1 MYDYN
6 RNWANNQMK
15 KLNWIFDTLLS
26 NETRVKIERVFLVI
40 ALISFVLHLSLI
52 CLVKFGV
59 VSLSEGSDLLTNPIS
74 AIYTPFS
81 FILVYEVYLLIY
93 FLPKS
98 LTTYI
103 NKQYEIILLII
114 IRRLFKDLSSLKIS
128 SDWFVIKNDLQF
140 TFDII
145 TSIVLFFLIFHFYKQ
160 SNRKFPV
167 SGADDSSLERTRRYM
182 KIKRAI
188 ASSLVPLILILAIY
202 SFVNWLGVAFFKP
215 EGSAMAFTNI
225 NNVFFEEFFTILVL
239 VDVVLLLVSFF
250 YTDRFH
256 LIIRNS
262 GFIIST
268 ILIRISFSTEGVMN
282 NILVVVAVLFG
293 LAILNLYNSFEKAL
307 ASEGSDRMV

>member
-1 MYDYN
+1 
-6 RNWANNQMK
+6 MK

-167 SGADDSSLERTRRYM
+167 SGADDSS
-182 KIKRAI
+182 
-188 ASSLVPLILILAIY
+188 
-202 SFVNWLGVAFFKP
+202 
-215 EGSAMAFTNI
+215 
-225 NNVFFEEFFTILVL
+225 
-239 VDVVLLLVSFF
+239 
-250 YTDRFH
+250 
-256 LIIRNS
+256 
-262 GFIIST
+262 
-268 ILIRISFSTEGVMN
+268 
-282 NILVVVAVLFG
+282 
-293 LAILNLYNSFEKAL
+293 
-307 ASEGSDRMV
+307 

>member
-1 MYDYN
+1 M
-6 RNWANNQMK
+6 MK
-15 KLNWIFDTLLS
+15 KLDWIFDKLLS
-26 NETRVKIERVFLVI
+26 NQTRIKTERVFLVI
-40 ALISFVLHLSLI
+40 ALLSFILHLTLI
-52 CLVKFGV
+52 YLVKFDLV
-59 VSLSEGSDLLTNPIS
+59 FLNEESALLTNPIS

-114 IRRLFKDLSSLKIS
+114 IRRLFKDLSNIKIS

-145 TSIVLFFLIFHFYKQ
+145 TSLVLFFLIFHFYKQ
-160 SNRKFPV
+160 SSRKTPV
-167 SGADDSSLERTRRYM
+167 SDSDDSILEKTRRYL
-182 KIKRAI
+182 KIKSAI
-188 ASSLVPLILILAIY
+188 ASSLVPVVLVLAIF
-202 SFVNWLGVAFFKP
+202 SFLNWLTTAVFAPVGPAA
-215 EGSAMAFTNI
+215 SFTNI
-225 NNVFFEEFFTILVL
+225 NNIFFEEFFTILVL
-239 VDVVLLLVSFF
+239 VDIVLLLVSFF
-250 YTDRFH
+250 YTDKFH

-268 ILIRISFSTEGVMN
+268 ILIRLSFSTEGLMN

-293 LAILNLYNSFEKAL
+293 LAILNIYNKFEKT
-307 ASEGSDRMV
+307 MVSSGQDKME